1 MQQIELTMDRA
12 SIRDLFAIVIFLLA
26 FASCTQSVIWFGK
39 LTESEPN
46 YNENVYNNDYIE
58 EQDSAFYPN
67 DTINY
72 Y

>member
-1 MQQIELTMDRA
+1 MDRT
-12 SIRDLFAIVIFLLA
+12 SIRDIFAVVIVFLG
-26 FASCTQSVIWFGK
+26 FASCTQSIIWFGK
-39 LTESEPN
+39 LVNTEPN
-46 YNENVYNNDYIE
+46 YNENVYNNEYIE